1 MATLERI
8 RRRSGLLIV
17 VIGLAMAAFIL
28 TDLLGSG
35 NSIFN
40 DYTSIGKVD
49 GVKIDREEFARR
61 IEELTASNPQYASF
75 SQKQLADFVWN
86 NILRERILG
95 EQCDMLGMHITSEE
109 LFYDVTNNPQIRQA
123 FTNPQT
129 GIFDENQFKQ
139 YVSQIRDNK
148 DNDLEARELWN
159 QWIGFEK
166 GVKEQS
172 LTFKYNTAIEKAMYT
187 PKAIAQ
193 KDYYAGTQTY
203 QVQFIQM
210 PYANIADST
219 IEVTDNDLQAYYKA
233 HKEDFKQDAVRNI
246 EYVNFVIGPSAE
258 DRAEVIAELNALLE
272 DKVEY
277 NTTLGYNDTIL
288 GFRNTDNDSAFAV
301 MYSDQ
306 PVDAAYLTAD
316 QMPPIFDSAFFYQE
330 VGTVTGPAQE
340 ADGYRLSKLSDVKM
354 LADSVRARHILIA
367 YAGAERAGENVTRS
381 PQEAKALAD
390 SLFAL
395 LQEDISQFD
404 SISRKHN
411 DDIVAAGKGGDLGYF
426 QQGQMAGPFNNYCF
440 YNETG
445 DLGLVI
451 TSFGLHIIEITDQV
465 GSNRAIQITSIYRE
479 VLPSEMTIKNIYN
492 DASSYASDA
501 QRAEDFRALAE
512 ERGLSLR
519 PATNIKEFD
528 ENVPGLGM
536 SRRIVR
542 WAWDAERAE
551 GDIGLIDNDG
561 NSYVVVIL
569 TDKLEEG
576 HTPWQKVRGRLTTGV
591 RNEKKGDMLVAEL
604 KEKGGDN
611 TDLQALAT
619 AMGTNIKTQSFNRK
633 SSAIS
638 GSGNEPKVL
647 GMITATPQGVV
658 SEPVAGAGAAYVYT
672 VDMINEAVDK
682 ADYADDIA
690 NLSVG
695 LRNRVSGQVFESLKS
710 SVDIEDKRAMFY

>member
-35 NSIFN
+35 KSIFN

-61 IEELTASNPQYASF
+61 IEELKASNPQYANF

-86 NILRERILG
+86 NILREEILG
-95 EQCDMLGMHITSEE
+95 DQCEMLGMRITSEE
-109 LFYDVTNNPQIRQA
+109 LFYDVTNNPQIRKA
-123 FTNPQT
+123 FTNPNT
-129 GIFDENQFKQ
+129 GVFDENQFKQ

-172 LTFKYNTAIEKAMYT
+172 LTFKYNTAIEKAMYM

-193 KDYYAGTQTY
+193 QEYYAGTQTY
-203 QVQFIQM
+203 QVKFIQM
-210 PYANIADST
+210 PYASIPDST
-219 IEVTDNDLQAYYKA
+219 IEVTDADLLAFYKA
-233 HKEDFKQDAVRNI
+233 HKEDFKQEAVRNI
-246 EYVNFVIGPSAE
+246 EYVNFTIGPSEA
-258 DRAEVIAELNALLE
+258 DRNEVVAELNDLL
-272 DKVEY
+272 DDNVEY
-277 NTTLGYNDTIL
+277 NTTLGRNDTNL
-288 GFRNTDNDSAFAV
+288 GFRNTDNDSAFAM
-301 MYSDQ
+301 MYTDQ
-306 PVDAAYLTAD
+306 PVNPSYITFD
-316 QMPPIFDSAFFYQE
+316 QMPPIYDSAFFYAE
-330 VGTVTGPAQE
+330 VGTVTGPTQD
-340 ADGYRLSKLSDVKM
+340 ADGYRLSKLTDVKM
-354 LADSVRARHILIA
+354 LADSVKARHILIA

-390 SLFAL
+390 SLFTL
-395 LQEDISQFD
+395 IKEDATQFD
-404 SISRKHN
+404 SVSRKFN

-426 QQGQMAGPFNNYCF
+426 KQGQMAAPFNNYCF
-440 YNETG
+440 YNKTG
-445 DLGLVI
+445 DIGLVI
-451 TSFGLHIIEITDQV
+451 TNFGLHIIEITDQV
-465 GSNRAIQITSIYRE
+465 GSNRAIQITSIFRE
-479 VLPSEMTIKNIYN
+479 VMPSEETIKQIYN

-519 PATNIKEFD
+519 PATDIKEFD

-542 WAWDAERAE
+542 WAWDEERAE
-551 GDIGLIDNDG
+551 GDIGLIDNEG
-561 NSYVVVIL
+561 SSYVVVIL
-569 TDKLEEG
+569 TDKMEEG
-576 HTPWQKVRGRLTTGV
+576 FTPWQKVRGRLNTGV
-591 RNEKKGDMLVAEL
+591 LNEKKGEMLVAEM

-611 TDLQALAT
+611 TDLQEIAT
-619 AMGTNIKTQSFNRK
+619 ALGTKVKTQSFNRK
-633 SSAIS
+633 STAIS
-638 GSGNEPKVL
+638 GSGPEPKVL
-647 GMITATPQGVV
+647 GMITATPQGIV
-658 SEPVAGAGAAYVYT
+658 SEPVAGNGAAYVYS

-682 ADYADDIA
+682 ADYTDDIA
-690 NLSVG
+690 NLSTG
-695 LRNRVSGQVFESLKS
+695 LRNRVTSQVFESLKS
-710 SVDIEDKRAMFY
+710 SVDIDDKRAMFY